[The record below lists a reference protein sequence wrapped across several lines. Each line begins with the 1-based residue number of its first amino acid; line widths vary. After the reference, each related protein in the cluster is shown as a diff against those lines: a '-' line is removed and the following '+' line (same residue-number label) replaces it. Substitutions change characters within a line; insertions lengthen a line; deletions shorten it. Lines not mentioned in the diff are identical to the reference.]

1 MTEKTTVVLQIVTIS
16 LHVMTVGFLVI
27 VASLSGDA
35 YFRANKLRGH
45 TGCFLYVNASHINP
59 SNGPCIFSI
68 FGEALA
74 GGGFL
79 LVIGIIIVRISSNIK

>member
-1 MTEKTTVVLQIVTIS
+1 MAEKTTIILQVVTII
-16 LHVMTVGFLVI
+16 LHLITVGFLVI

-35 YFRANKLRGH
+35 YFRRNKLRGH
-45 TGCFLYVNASHINP
+45 TECFLYVSASHINP

-79 LVIGIIIVRISSNIK
+79 LVIGIILVRISSNIK